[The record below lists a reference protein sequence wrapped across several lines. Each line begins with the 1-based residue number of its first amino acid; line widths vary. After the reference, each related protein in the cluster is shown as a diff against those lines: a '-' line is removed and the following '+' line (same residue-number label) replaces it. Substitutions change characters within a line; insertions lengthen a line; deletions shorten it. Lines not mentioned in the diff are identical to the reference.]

1 MGKAPNLKLKVKS
14 LLHRQEAL
22 ALVGQGWPI
31 TKISQKM
38 GIAVQSVRRLL
49 RQALATDS
57 LFPSSLTPERVS
69 ELRVLEAEK
78 IVASERKV
86 IAAQNNAV
94 SRLRDGNPVHKASA
108 EATVIRAHEALVRSS
123 ERLAR
128 LFGLDQPVKAE
139 SLNWQVNM
147 HQENKRIVISYDG
160 GVVDELAKEEVPGL
174 EIYDDENRP
183 EQGKRLCDTAAL
195 SVASEVPGQG

>member
-1 MGKAPNLKLKVKS
+1 M
-14 LLHRQEAL
+14 LHRKEAL
-22 ALVGQGWPI
+22 ALVSQGWPI
-31 TKISQKM
+31 TKISEHM

-57 LFPSSLTPERVS
+57 IFPSSLTHERVS
-69 ELRVLEAEK
+69 ELRVLEAERLA
-78 IVASERKV
+78 VSTQKV
-86 IAAQNNAV
+86 VVAQNNALK
-94 SRLRDGNPVHKASA
+94 RLRDSSPRVQADA
-108 EATVIRAHEALVRSS
+108 ELSILRCHEALVRSS

-160 GVVDELAKEEVPGL
+160 GVVDELAQQDVPGL

-183 EQGKRLCDTAAL
+183 EQAKRVCDTAAL
-195 SVASEVPGQG
+195 PVASEVSG